1 VSAVKREPIVTVTD
15 HPDARVEHVIGDGLR
30 RYNTQQSGIDDSRPL
45 AVVVSDP
52 ETNEVVG
59 GITGRTSL
67 GLLFIDLVYLPA
79 GLRGGGLGSRILTA
93 AEDEGR
99 RRGCRAAVL
108 HTISFQAPEFYTRRG
123 WRVFGEIPCEPPG
136 TSRIFMTKTL

>member
-1 VSAVKREPIVTVTD
+1 VKREPLITVTD
-15 HPDARVEHVIGDGLR
+15 APDPRVETLIGDGLR
-30 RYNTQQSGIDDSRPL
+30 RYNAEKSGIDDSRPL

-52 ETNEVVG
+52 DTREILG
-59 GITGRTSL
+59 GISGRTSR
-67 GLLFIDLVYLPA
+67 GLLFVDLVYLPDH
-79 GLRGGGLGSRILTA
+79 LRGDGLGSRVLTL

-108 HTISFQAPEFYTRRG
+108 YTSSFQAPGFYLRRG

-136 TSRIFMTKTL
+136 TSRIFMTKAL